1 MCTSLIFTYFTGTE
15 VETPIG
21 VMQSRAV
28 LLLGLMNLPARTIV
42 ANMKHYNGMFGG
54 LYCLHPRQT
63 EPGNHLHRFWPN
75 HPPTTELRM
84 EASILADAKLANLQG
99 EAVSDLTKGLKS

>member
-1 MCTSLIFTYFTGTE
+1 MCTSLFTYFTGIE

-28 LLLGLMNLPARTIV
+28 LLLGSMDLPARAIV
-42 ANMKHYNGMFGG
+42 ANMKHFNGMFGC
-54 LYCLHPRQT
+54 LYCLHPGQT

-75 HPPTTELRM
+75 HSATAELRT
-84 EASILADAKLANLQG
+84 EASILADAKRANLQG
-99 EAVSDLTKGLKS
+99 EAVSYLT